1 MLSTIF
7 GANFQCSFMQPIL
20 PDFNDT
26 SIAFG
31 GKTDNELRKARL
43 LFRIMANP
51 GIVNAGKKLVS
62 LAFKIGIPVGWAIR
76 PTIYSH
82 FVGGRSL
89 AECNPI
95 VQKLSQYDLKSILDY
110 SVEGKHDETSMLAT
124 LDETLHSITNAKN
137 NANIPFAVFK
147 PTAFASA
154 SLLENSAPGK
164 PLSDKL
170 KQEYEDFR
178 TRVEKLCSE
187 AFRQNIPLMIDAEDS
202 WYQHLVDE
210 TTESMMQKY
219 NGEKA
224 IVYNTLQMYRHDR
237 LQFLKDSIA
246 KARIGNY
253 RFGVKF
259 VRGAYME
266 KERERAAA
274 LGYPSPIQPDKQ
286 STDEAFNQ
294 ALIVSLDNLDVVD
307 IFCGSHNEESNLL
320 LAHEIDKR
328 GLLRSDARI
337 WFAQLYGMSDHIS
350 FNLASAGYNVAK
362 YVPYG
367 PIKSVMPYLF
377 RRAEENTSIA
387 GQTSRELR
395 LIQTELD
402 RRHKA

>member
-1 MLSTIF
+1 
-7 GANFQCSFMQPIL
+7 MQPSINH
-20 PDFNDT
+20 FNDT
-26 SIAFG
+26 KTAFIS
-31 GKTDNELRKARL
+31 KTKNDLRKARL

-51 GIVNAGKKLVS
+51 GFVKIGKVMIGIALKV
-62 LAFKIGIPVGWAIR
+62 GIPVGWAVR

-89 AECNPI
+89 AECHTI
-95 VQKLSQYDLKSILDY
+95 VQKLSQYNLKSILDY
-110 SVEGKHDETSMLAT
+110 SVEGKHDDASMQAT
-124 LDETLHSITNAKN
+124 LDETLRSIGNA
-137 NANIPFAVFK
+137 ASDSNIPFAVFK
-147 PTAFASA
+147 PTAFAS
-154 SLLENSAPGK
+154 SGLLDNSSPTK
-164 PLSDKL
+164 PLTDQQK
-170 KQEYEDFR
+170 KEYEDFR
-178 TRVEKLCSE
+178 IRVEKLCSE
-187 AFRQNIPLMIDAEDS
+187 AFRQQVPLMIDAEDS

-210 TTESMMQKY
+210 TVENMMLKY

-224 IVYNTLQMYRHDR
+224 IVFNTLQMYRHDR
-237 LQFLKDSIA
+237 LQYLKDIIE
-246 KARIGNY
+246 KARKGNFRIGI
-253 RFGVKF
+253 KF

-266 KERERAAA
+266 KERERATAM
-274 LGYPSPIQPDKQ
+274 GYPSPIQPDKKA
-286 STDEAFNQ
+286 TDDAFNQ
-294 ALIVSLDNLDVVD
+294 ALLISLDNLDVMD

-328 GLLRSDARI
+328 GLSRNDPRI

-350 FNLASAGYNVAK
+350 FNLANAGYNVAK